1 MIQVERRFVVS
12 ARLAEVID
20 YLKDFSHAE
29 EWDPGTERCV
39 RTDSGEIRVGSTWHN
54 VSRFRGRTTELDY
67 RLAALAEDQLT
78 FVGNNRTATSTD
90 DLTFRAAGTGTSVNY
105 RATIQ
110 FHGLAKL
117 ADPLM
122 QRVFNR
128 IADETVDQMT
138 RVLNALNG
146 PAT

>member
-1 MIQVERRFVVS
+1 VVYVAREFVVS
-12 ARLAEVID
+12 AQLAEVTD

-29 EWDPGTERCV
+29 DWDPGTVRCV
-39 RTDSGEIRVGSTWHN
+39 RTDSGEIKVGSTWHN

-67 RLAALAEDQLT
+67 RLTTVSEDRLT

-90 DLTFRAAGTGTSVNY
+90 DMTFRVAGTGTSVTY
-105 RATIQ
+105 RATIR

-122 QRVFNR
+122 KRIFNR

-138 RVLNALNG
+138 RVLNAL
-146 PAT
+146 

>member
-1 MIQVERRFVVS
+1 VVQLERRFIVS
-12 ARLAEVID
+12 APLGEVTG

-29 EWDPGTERCV
+29 DWDPGTERCV

-67 RLAALAEDQLT
+67 ELRTLAEDRLT

-90 DLTFRAAGTGTSVNY
+90 DLSFRVSGAGTSVTY
-105 RATIQ
+105 RATIR
-110 FHGLAKL
+110 FHGLARL

-128 IADETVDQMT
+128 IADETVDQLT
-138 RVLNALNG
+138 RVLNAL
-146 PAT
+146 